1 MILRPPRSTRTDTLF
16 PYTTLFRSPEA
27 DVALER
33 RADAPAGAVAIEAR
47 RAVALGHLPKLPI
60 AELAGRCPGQLAPAD
75 IGPEDRDVPPGD
87 QVRQVQVEQDGERIR
102 LRSGG
107 AAGTPDAQAALPA
120 PPLDQ
125 VGEHDLAQRVEL
137 HGIVEE
143 VGLADGDLVDQGVP
157 FGGVVG
163 IEQVPPVGVEAWQ
176 GQCGDPSAHRPRQR
190 LAAITVRSEEHTSE
204 PQSLMRIS
212 YAGFCLKKTE
222 NNENR

>member
-87 QVRQVQVEQDGERIR
+87 HVRQVQVEQAGERIR

-107 AAGTPDAQAALPA
+107 AARPPDSQQPLPA
-120 PPLDQ
+120 PPLPQ
-125 VGEHDLAQRVEL
+125 AGAPRPTARRALHRAHAQ
-137 HGIVEE
+137 
-143 VGLADGDLVDQGVP
+143 
-157 FGGVVG
+157 
-163 IEQVPPVGVEAWQ
+163 
-176 GQCGDPSAHRPRQR
+176 HRARPAVCR
-190 LAAITVRSEEHTSE
+190 
-204 PQSLMRIS
+204 P
-212 YAGFCLKKTE
+212 G
-222 NNENR
+222 